1 VKRSDQRI
9 LTTHTGSLPRP
20 GGLLEL
26 MRART
31 QGQAID
37 DAEYDRAVK
46 HAVAESV
53 TQQVAAGVDVVSDG
67 EMGKVAFNSY
77 ASERLSGLGGS
88 CQRRPSTEEQLFPD
102 LADYLL
108 PQQGVAGPDYPI
120 CVGPLSYHGAANVQ
134 RDIDNLKAA
143 VAQAR
148 PTEAF
153 LTAASP
159 GTLCSIFGE
168 SYYAKYEGY
177 VFAMADAMAH
187 EYRAITDAGLI
198 LQLDAPDL
206 VIESHRKFQD
216 LTREQF
222 LGIIELHI
230 EAINRAIEG
239 LPTDLVRLH
248 VCWGNGPRPHTTDL
262 PLKDFIHLLLKAHV
276 GALSVEGSNP
286 RHEHEWRLFE
296 SVKLPA
302 GMLLIPGVIDSTT
315 NYVEHPELVAE
326 RIVRLARLVGREN
339 VVAGSDCGFGTGAG
353 RGWVAPSVVQAKL
366 QSLAEGA
373 AIASR
378 ELFVGAGQAARAV

>member
-1 VKRSDQRI
+1 
-9 LTTHTGSLPRP
+9 LPRP

-31 QGQAID
+31 AGQAID
-37 DAEYDRAVK
+37 DARYERAVRD
-46 HAVAESV
+46 AVVASV

-77 ASERLSGLGGS
+77 ASERLTGLGGS

-102 LADYLL
+102 VADYLL
-108 PQQGVAGPDYPI
+108 PQQGVVGAEYPV
-120 CVGPLSYHGAANVQ
+120 CVGPLSYQGVAHVQ

-143 VAQAR
+143 VAQTQ

-168 SYYAKYEGY
+168 SYYAKYEDY
-177 VFAMADAMAH
+177 LFAMADAMAH
-187 EYRAITDAGLI
+187 EYRAITDAGLV

-216 LTREQF
+216 LSEHEF

-230 EAINRAIEG
+230 DAINRAIEG
-239 LPTDLVRLH
+239 LPAELVRLH
-248 VCWGNGPRPHTTDL
+248 VCWGNGPRPHTTDI
-262 PLKDFIHLLLKAHV
+262 PLKEFIHLLLRARV
-276 GALSVEGSNP
+276 GALSLENSNP

-296 SVKLPA
+296 SVKLPG

-366 QSLAEGA
+366 ESLAEGA

-378 ELFVGAGQAARAV
+378 ELFAGAHQAARAR